1 MQHQPG
7 FQVLNP
13 GQLPEGEQ
21 GGGAGQAGWA
31 GQRLDAEQSEPP
43 LRPPPRLQGQPRLQ
57 QGGGGGRAHGLRDQ
71 GLPTGNNR
79 ETPHIGK
86 AASAAFF

>member
-1 MQHQPG
+1 MASKREIELLVRWAVWLSRIQYLNNGFSLQHQPG
-7 FQVLNP
+7 FQVLYP

-43 LRPPPRLQGQPRLQ
+43 LRPPPRLQGQ
-57 QGGGGGRAHGLRDQ
+57 
-71 GLPTGNNR
+71 
-79 ETPHIGK
+79 
-86 AASAAFF
+86 